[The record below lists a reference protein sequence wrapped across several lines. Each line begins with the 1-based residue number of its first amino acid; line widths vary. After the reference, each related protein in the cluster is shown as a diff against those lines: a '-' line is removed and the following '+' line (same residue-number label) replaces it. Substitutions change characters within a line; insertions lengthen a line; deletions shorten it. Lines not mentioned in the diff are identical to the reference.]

1 MVVGNLMA
9 LRQREVKRMLAYS
22 SLSHVGYMLLGFG
35 VMMAFYN
42 PYAGMGGFYHLLT
55 HGLMKGL
62 AFLAAGALLY
72 VLHVGKGDHHPL
84 IVDDLNGASRKYPVT
99 AFTLS
104 VALLALGGLPPL
116 AGFMSKWQIFASSAM
131 TQNAW
136 VIALV
141 IFAALNSVLSLGYY
155 APLVNRL
162 YRRETSPIVEAGKP
176 VSIWMS
182 IPMVVLTLLIVVLGV
197 APNLIYWL
205 TGPSAISIFMFFG
218 N

>member
-1 MVVGNLMA
+1 
-9 LRQREVKRMLAYS
+9 
-22 SLSHVGYMLLGFG
+22 
-35 VMMAFYN
+35 
-42 PYAGMGGFYHLLT
+42 
-55 HGLMKGL
+55 MKGL